1 MKRACLRAS
10 RYAAAQRARA
20 VCMMVSPALLPVG
33 PGHPNRASGPGVPSK
48 GNGDVV
54 PFQGNTVNLLGTT
67 MHVRTLIELAMQH
80 TDRRSLRTFAELVGV
95 SHTKVAQ
102 WKNGDFPIPDDRI
115 RQIAK
120 LAAQDPGPWLLL
132 IKSEQEDGELGREW
146 AKLAKRLG
154 ATAAMVLCALGISGA
169 MPGKAYAVSVSET
182 EQGSQ
187 HGSMPIM

>member
-1 MKRACLRAS
+1 
-10 RYAAAQRARA
+10 
-20 VCMMVSPALLPVG
+20 
-33 PGHPNRASGPGVPSK
+33 
-48 GNGDVV
+48 
-54 PFQGNTVNLLGTT
+54 

-154 ATAAMVLCALGISGA
+154 AVGLAVLCAIGFSLPMAGNAYAARHPNSWISGDVQGNA
-169 MPGKAYAVSVSET
+169 YYVKPDWGWWAQLLRWWLAWKLRGSKAVTWRLDACRT
-182 EQGSQ
+182 A
-187 HGSMPIM
+187 

>member
-1 MKRACLRAS
+1 
-10 RYAAAQRARA
+10 
-20 VCMMVSPALLPVG
+20 
-33 PGHPNRASGPGVPSK
+33 
-48 GNGDVV
+48 
-54 PFQGNTVNLLGTT
+54 
-67 MHVRTLIELAMQH
+67 MHVRTLIDLAMQH

-132 IKSEQEDGELGREW
+132 IKSEQDDGELGREW

-154 ATAAMVLCALGISGA
+154 AVGLAVLCAIGFSGA
-169 MPGKAYAVSVSET
+169 MPGKAYAARVSELRISDDASPQCLLCKADWGWWARLARWWL
-182 EQGSQ
+182 EWKLRGSRSTT
-187 HGSMPIM
+187 GRLDACRTA

>member
-1 MKRACLRAS
+1 
-10 RYAAAQRARA
+10 
-20 VCMMVSPALLPVG
+20 
-33 PGHPNRASGPGVPSK
+33 
-48 GNGDVV
+48 
-54 PFQGNTVNLLGTT
+54 
-67 MHVRTLIELAMQH
+67 MHVRTLIDLAMQH

-95 SHTKVAQ
+95 SHTKIAQ

-154 ATAAMVLCALGISGA
+154 AVGMAVLCAIGFSLPIAGNAHARRNADPMASGEVQGNA
-169 MPGKAYAVSVSET
+169 YYVKADWAWWARLVRWWLAWKLR
-182 EQGSQ
+182 GSRFTPWRP
-187 HGSMPIM
+187 MACNAA

>member
-1 MKRACLRAS
+1 
-10 RYAAAQRARA
+10 
-20 VCMMVSPALLPVG
+20 
-33 PGHPNRASGPGVPSK
+33 
-48 GNGDVV
+48 
-54 PFQGNTVNLLGTT
+54 
-67 MHVRTLIELAMQH
+67 MQH

-132 IKSEQEDGELGREW
+132 IKSEQEEGELGREW

-154 ATAAMVLCALGISGA
+154 AVGMAVLCAIGLSLPMAGNAHAERHADSWVSGDVQGNA
-169 MPGKAYAVSVSET
+169 YYVNTSQGWRAQLIHGCPPGNRTSPS
-182 EQGSQ
+182 
-187 HGSMPIM
+187 P

>member
-1 MKRACLRAS
+1 
-10 RYAAAQRARA
+10 
-20 VCMMVSPALLPVG
+20 
-33 PGHPNRASGPGVPSK
+33 
-48 GNGDVV
+48 
-54 PFQGNTVNLLGTT
+54 

-154 ATAAMVLCALGISGA
+154 AIGLAVLCAIGFSAA
-169 MPGKAYAVSVSET
+169 MPGKAYAASLSENGHRSAT
-182 EQGSQ
+182 EECLLCQSAFRGTGAGGPDSCAGGW
-187 HGSMPIM
+187 HGSCVAPSPYRQGA